1 MTHSYVINDTE
12 IANKFR
18 KYLRLANEIIT
29 NGGVIFQLSSAE
41 NDFVAVRLFKKKY
54 GQYMEEVA

>member
-18 KYLRLANEIIT
+18 KYLLYANEIIT